1 MKTKM
6 RFSIS
11 ILFILSLLLAVGAV
25 SIQPVFQLVNAE
37 IETILS
43 AYPNWYFPI
52 SEYYSLFQS
61 GTDFGSAVSGAGNV
75 IVDANKTQF
84 DDVMVGAQ
92 KYRENGNP
100 YGAVFFFQGSGAG
113 LSKGPVL
120 TLVSEQQ
127 GSDFGCQVA
136 KLGDVN
142 QDGYDDIAIGA
153 CTYNN
158 EAITGKDEG
167 AAYVYYGPL
176 NRPML
181 EKWEFIND
189 NANAKLGSALAG
201 GDINDDGIGDL
212 IIGAKNFSE
221 GFTSNGKVFVFYG
234 AASTESDIGGFAA
247 TPDWTA
253 IGEEGG
259 AQFGAAVDFAGFVND
274 DSYPDIV
281 IGAPYARN
289 AQGEQAGCVYLFHGN
304 SSDIELDLTPAWKQC
319 GDIDDDLLEEEII
332 KPQFGASVAGVG
344 DVNGDGR
351 DDVLVGSPYA
361 KNELGIVTGCVYLFF
376 GSEAGLREEPLK
388 ICGEQTSG
396 KFGASIAAAGDM
408 NGDLK
413 ADFLVGMPN
422 YSVNNE
428 KMGAVYLF
436 FGIHQPEVEN
446 IKVENLGVEI
456 VFGNKAETEFGMSV
470 SSAGDVN
477 GDSRLDVIVGA
488 PNFKVN
494 NLRYGRGMVYY
505 AGIAGIP
512 DPGDSFSIFLPLVQR

>member
-1 MKTKM
+1 M
-6 RFSIS
+6 
-11 ILFILSLLLAVGAV
+11 LSLLLV
-25 SIQPVFQLVNAE
+25 SGTAGLLPGLQVVNAE

-43 AYPNWYFPI
+43 AYPNWYFPV

-75 IVDANKTQF
+75 FVDGPSDTFDEIV
-84 DDVMVGAQ
+84 VGAQ
-92 KYRENGNP
+92 KYRENGEP
-100 YGAVFFFQGSGAG
+100 YGAFFIFQGSAGG

-120 TLVSEQQ
+120 TVVSEQQ

-142 QDGYDDIAIGA
+142 ADGYDDIAVGA

-158 EAITGKDEG
+158 EAVTGKDEG

-176 NRPML
+176 NRTEL
-181 EKWEFIND
+181 VKWQFIGD
-189 NANAKLGSALAG
+189 KANARLGSALAG
-201 GDINDDGIGDL
+201 GDINGDGIGDL
-212 IIGAKNFSE
+212 IIGAKNYSE

-234 AASTESDIGGFAA
+234 AASEGSDIGGFAA

-253 IGEEGG
+253 IGEIAG
-259 AQFGAAVDFAGFVND
+259 AQFGAAVGVAGLVNND
-274 DSYPDIV
+274 AFPDVI
-281 IGAPYARN
+281 IGAPYAKN
-289 AQGEQAGCVYLFHGN
+289 DQNEQAGCVYLFQGN
-304 SSDIELDLTPAWKQC
+304 PITGSLEAIPAWEQC
-319 GDIDDDLLEEEII
+319 GDIEDGLPDEEII
-332 KPQFGASVAGVG
+332 RPQFGASVAGVG

-351 DDVLVGSPYA
+351 DDVLVGSPTA
-361 KNELGIVTGCVYLFF
+361 KNEELDIVTGCVYLYL
-376 GSEAGLREEPLK
+376 GSDTGLETTPAWHH
-388 ICGEQTSG
+388 CGEQASG

-408 NGDLK
+408 NVDHK

-436 FGIHQPEVEN
+436 FGASSPNFVQSEF
-446 IKVENLGVEI
+446 EI
-456 VFGNKAETEFGMSV
+456 VFGNKAETEFGVSV
-470 SSAGDVN
+470 NSAGDVN
-477 GDSRLDVIVGA
+477 DDSRLDVIVGA

-512 DPGDSFSIFLPLVQR
+512 DPEDGYSIFLPLVQR

>member
-1 MKTKM
+1 MMKTKM
-6 RFSIS
+6 RLSIS
-11 ILFILSLLLAVGAV
+11 ILFTLSLLLTVGTAGILPGLQSV
-25 SIQPVFQLVNAE
+25 SAE
-37 IETILS
+37 NETILS
-43 AYPNWYFPI
+43 AYPNWYFPV

-75 IVDANKTQF
+75 IIDVNPTQF

-92 KYRENGNP
+92 KYRENGVP

-120 TLVSEQQ
+120 TVVSEQQ

-332 KPQFGASVAGVG
+332 KPQFGASVAGLG
-344 DVNGDGR
+344 DVNGDGYA
-351 DDVLVGSPYA
+351 DVLVGSPYA
-361 KNELGIVTGCVYLFF
+361 ENDQDIVTGCVYLYL
-376 GSEAGLREEPLK
+376 GTDTGLQSNPIWK
-388 ICGEQTSG
+388 QCGDQASG

-408 NGDLK
+408 NGDHK

-422 YSVNNE
+422 YSVSNE
-428 KMGAVYLF
+428 QMGAVYLF
-436 FGIHQPEVEN
+436 FGAASPNYVQTEFEV
-446 IKVENLGVEI
+446 
-456 VFGNKAETEFGMSV
+456 VFGNKADTDFGVSV
-470 SSAGDVN
+470 SSAGDIN
-477 GDSRLDVIVGA
+477 GDLRLDVIVGA

-505 AGIAGIP
+505 AGIAGTP
-512 DPGDSFSIFLPLVQR
+512 DPGDYFSIFLPIVQK

>member
-1 MKTKM
+1 MMKSNM
-6 RFSIS
+6 RYSIS
-11 ILFILSLLLAVGAV
+11 ILFLLSLLFAVGTAGSLPGLQRV
-25 SIQPVFQLVNAE
+25 SAE
-37 IETILS
+37 NETILS

-75 IVDANKTQF
+75 IVDGTGTQF
-84 DDVMVGAQ
+84 KDVIIGAQ
-92 KYRENGNP
+92 KYRQNGQP
-100 YGAVFFFQGSGAG
+100 YGAFFIFQGSAAG
-113 LSKGPVL
+113 LSKGPVV
-120 TLVSEQQ
+120 TVISEQQ

-142 QDGYDDIAIGA
+142 ADGFDDIAIGA

-158 EAITGKDEG
+158 ESITGKDEG
-167 AAYVYYGPL
+167 AAYVFYGPL
-176 NRPML
+176 NRPEL
-181 EKWEFIND
+181 EKWEFTGD

-201 GDINDDGIGDL
+201 GDINADGIGDL

-221 GFTSNGKVFVFYG
+221 GFTSNGKIFVFHG
-234 AASTESDIGGFAA
+234 AVSTGSDIGGFAS
-247 TPDWTA
+247 TPEWTA
-253 IGEEGG
+253 IGEDGG
-259 AQFGAAVDFAGFVND
+259 AQFGAAVDLAGFVNND
-274 DSYPDIV
+274 AFPDIIV
-281 IGAPYARN
+281 GAPYAKN
-289 AQGEQAGCVYLFHGN
+289 NQDQPAGCVYLFQK
-304 SSDIELDLTPAWKQC
+304 SSLASDYASTKIC
-319 GDIDDDLLEEEII
+319 GVMEPDDL

-361 KNELGIVTGCVYLFF
+361 KNEQGIVSGCVYLFF
-376 GSEAGLREEPLK
+376 GSDSGLNEHPLK

-408 NGDLK
+408 NGDFK

-436 FGIHQPEVEN
+436 FGIHQPVVEN
-446 IKVENLGVEI
+446 IKVENLGVEV